1 MPAST
6 SRKPAATITMKTLVL
21 ASHAHDLRAAIDAVS
36 DRVRALVLVDGADAT
51 AAGATVRERG
61 GEVIDVAEVA
71 NDRRRSFRDRYVAF
85 MAGVNEANRSRF
97 WWAMPFTTKNPLA
110 TPLCRDVFS
119 FLVATD
125 LVASGDTPVAVVT
138 DSEALGA
145 QLAAWA
151 GAHGVRVIGRV
162 RRRGPAWRRAVRRAL
177 PALFLLGVATLVR
190 TWWRARGLRPASS
203 SPAIALTTL
212 VHGHSLPGGG
222 RYREAYFGTLPEYL
236 ASRGREA
243 FLFGLMI
250 ERPEERL
257 IEAASRA
264 TMPLPLVP
272 VEAALSLRD
281 LVACVVHAA
290 ARYLSPFRITGVT
303 EIDGRDVRPLLEDA
317 VRRACRDGGFL
328 THLRLYYAGR
338 ALVRRVPVERV
349 IYPYE
354 NRAFEKMLLTGVR
367 EGQAST
373 RLVGYNHASIT
384 ASHLNFMLGVGEA
397 KTMPLPDVLLTLGP
411 VVTEWLECDGQYPP
425 GLLKSACALR
435 QAGTLARPARAGRRP
450 LRDVLVCLATSL
462 REYART
468 LRLLEA
474 AWHGGTPYR
483 LRVRPHPTLRLADGV
498 AAAGLGDRAFFEVDE
513 SPLDESLSR
522 ADVVLYAS
530 STVGLE
536 AVAIGIPAV
545 YLDLRDMLDTDPMPG
560 WSELKWTVS
569 RADQLMPTLREI
581 DALGDAELA
590 ERRARA
596 AHYAERYLGRVDE
609 RALAAF
615 VEA

>member
-1 MPAST
+1 
-6 SRKPAATITMKTLVL
+6 MKTLVL
-21 ASHAHDLRAAIDAVS
+21 AADARALRPALAAVAGP
-36 DRVRALVLVDGADAT
+36 VRALVLLDGAAAADAEAAVRDGGGTLVDAVET
-51 AAGATVRERG
+51 ASGQ
-61 GEVIDVAEVA
+61 
-71 NDRRRSFRDRYVAF
+71 RRAFRDRYVAF
-85 MAGVNEANRSRF
+85 MASVNEANHSRF

-119 FLVATD
+119 FLAATD
-125 LVASGDTPVAVVT
+125 LIDASEQPVAVLT

-145 QLAAWA
+145 QLASWA
-151 GAHGVRVIGRV
+151 RARGVRVIGRV
-162 RRRGPAWRRAVRRAL
+162 RRPGPVWRRAARRA
-177 PALFLLGVATLVR
+177 PALFLLGAATLVR
-190 TWWRARGLRPASS
+190 TWWRARGLRPVARR
-203 SPAIALTTL
+203 PAIALMTL
-212 VHGHSLPGGG
+212 VHGHSVSEG
-222 RYREAYFGTLPEYL
+222 RYREAYFGPLPDYL
-236 ASRGREA
+236 GSCGSEA
-243 FLFGLMI
+243 FLFALMI
-250 ERPEERL
+250 ERPGERL
-257 IEAASRA
+257 IEAATRA
-264 TMPLPLVP
+264 TLPLPLVP
-272 VEAALSLRD
+272 VEAVLGLRD
-281 LVACVVHAA
+281 LAACLLHAA
-290 ARYLSPFRITGVT
+290 VRYLRPFRVTGVA
-303 EIDGRDVRPLLEDA
+303 EIDGRDVGVLLERA
-317 VRRACRDGGFL
+317 AESACRDGALL
-328 THLRLYYAGR
+328 THLRLFYAGR

-367 EGQAST
+367 AGHPGT

-397 KTMPLPDVLLTLGP
+397 KTMPLPDVLLTLGS

-425 GLLKSACALR
+425 GLLKTACALR
-435 QAGTLARPARAGRRP
+435 QAATQRRPPRTGRRP
-450 LRDVLVCLATSL
+450 MRDVLVCLATSL

-474 AWHGGTPYR
+474 AWQGGAPYR
-483 LRVRPHPTLRLADGV
+483 LRIRPHPTLRLADGIG
-498 AAAGLGDRAFFEVDE
+498 AAGLADTAFFEIDE
-513 SPLDESLSR
+513 APLDESLAR

-536 AVAIGIPAV
+536 AVAMGIPAI

-569 RADQLMPTLREI
+569 GPDELIPTLRQI
-581 DALGDAELA
+581 DALDDTELA

-596 AHYAERYLGRVDE
+596 ARYAARYLAPVDA

>member
-1 MPAST
+1 
-6 SRKPAATITMKTLVL
+6 MKTLVL
-21 ASHAHDLRAAIDAVS
+21 AAHAHDLRAALRVAS
-36 DRVRALVLVDGADAT
+36 DRVRALVLVDGAEAT
-51 AAGATVRERG
+51 AAEAVVRGRG
-61 GEVIDVAEVA
+61 GEVLDVVEIAS
-71 NDRRRSFRDRYVAF
+71 DRRRTFRDRYVAF
-85 MAGVNEANRSRF
+85 MAAVNEANHSRF

-125 LVASGDTPVAVVT
+125 LVEASDAPVAVVT

-151 GAHGVRVIGRV
+151 GSHGVRVVGGV
-162 RRRGPAWRRAVRRAL
+162 RRPGPAWRRAVRHTL
-177 PALFLLGVATLVR
+177 PALFLLGAATLVR
-190 TWWRARGLRPASS
+190 TWWRARGRRPPSNGR
-203 SPAIALTTL
+203 PIALTTL

-222 RYREAYFGTLPEYL
+222 RYREAYFGPLPDYL
-236 ASRGREA
+236 ASRGPGA
-243 FLFGLMI
+243 FLFGVMI
-250 ERPEERL
+250 ERPGERL
-257 IEAASRA
+257 IEAAA
-264 TMPLPLVP
+264 NAILPLPLVP
-272 VEAALSLRD
+272 VEAVLTVRD
-281 LVACVVHAA
+281 LAACLVHGA
-290 ARYLSPFRITGVT
+290 ARYVRPFHVGGVT
-303 EIDGRDVRPLLEDA
+303 EIDGRDVRGLLEGA

-328 THLRLYYAGR
+328 THLRLFYASR

-367 EGQAST
+367 EGRATT

-425 GLLKSACALR
+425 GLLKSVCALR
-435 QAGTLARPARAGRRP
+435 QAGTLARPGRRGRRP
-450 LRDVLVCLATSL
+450 VQDVLVCLATSL

-474 AWHGGTPYR
+474 AWRAGAPYR
-483 LRVRPHPTLRLADGV
+483 LRIRPHPTLRLADGV
-498 AAAGLGDRAFFEVDE
+498 AAAGLRDTRFFEVDE
-513 SPLDESLSR
+513 ASLDESLSR

-569 RADQLMPTLREI
+569 RADQLMPTLGEI
-581 DALGDAELA
+581 AALDDAELA
-590 ERRARA
+590 ARRARA
-596 AHYAERYLGRVDE
+596 ARYAERYLARVDE